1 MTGLD
6 VPLESIRS
14 AFQGVIPSPVATA
27 SAAGEPHSTYL
38 SIVWY
43 VDRERIALSNQFMGT
58 TVINLRENPEVVLR
72 VVDPASVTEYE
83 IAALHLH
90 SETSGPIFEA
100 MRTQLEVVAEQS
112 GMQDVFR
119 LRSAEIL
126 RVTRC
131 EAMRLEPTADEASV
145 VPEATDWLAGLEV
158 FGSRVA
164 GCGDL
169 DEATRLGLELL
180 EDLFGI
186 EHSMLLLSDATEE
199 RLLVVATNG
208 YRPSGIGAEIGMDEG
223 VIGAAATRRQQV
235 AIGNIERT
243 RTLAAA
249 ISDDLHEIPLPG
261 LSDAQSV
268 VATPMVVGG
277 PLVGVLYVDS
287 PLAGDF
293 GAERARLIEVVAGT
307 LGLTVSLL
315 DHRGLDPRAF
325 DQGADHELDPAPP
338 PVPRTREPSAASG
351 PSVVFHERD
360 GSFFLD
366 SDYVIKGVPGRILF
380 AILREHEGSGRSEF
394 TNRELRLDRS
404 IGLPAGKDN
413 LESRLLALRRRLA
426 ERDGPIRLERTGRGR
441 LRVDVDQPLR
451 LTRRDD

>member
-1 MTGLD
+1 MSRLD

-43 VDRERIALSNQFMGT
+43 VDEERIALSNQFMGT
-58 TVINLRENPEVVLR
+58 TVANMRENPEVVLR
-72 VVDPASVTEYE
+72 VVEPATITEYE

-90 SETSGPIFEA
+90 SETSGPVFEA
-100 MRTQLEVVAEQS
+100 MRAQLAAVAEQS

-131 EAMRLEPTADEASV
+131 EAMRPEPGDGRSAAA
-145 VPEATDWLAGLEV
+145 PEATASDWLSALQV
-158 FGSRVA
+158 FGRRVA

-169 DEATRLGLELL
+169 DEATHLGLELL

-186 EHSMLLLSDATEE
+186 EHSMLLLSDAAGE

-208 YRPSGIGAEIGMDEG
+208 YRPSGVGAEIGIDEG
-223 VIGAAATRRQQV
+223 VIGAAATGRRQV
-235 AIGNIERT
+235 AIGNLERT

-249 ISDDLHEIPLPG
+249 ISEELHEIPLPG
-261 LSDAQSV
+261 LPDAQSV
-268 VATPMVVGG
+268 LATPMIVGES
-277 PLVGVLYVDS
+277 LVGVLYVDS
-287 PLAGDF
+287 PHAGHFD
-293 GAERARLIEVVAGT
+293 AERARLVEVVAGV
-307 LGLTVSLL
+307 LALTVELL
-315 DHRGLDPRAF
+315 DHRAGDGHDTPSPEHGRAE
-325 DQGADHELDPAPP
+325 GY
-338 PVPRTREPSAASG
+338 RSG
-351 PSVVFHERD
+351 SLSSVVFHERD

-366 SDYVIKGVPGRILF
+366 GEYVIKGVPGRILF
-380 AILREHEGSGRSEF
+380 AILREHEESGRTEF

-413 LESRLLALRRRLA
+413 LESRLLALRRRLE

-441 LRVDVDQPLR
+441 LG
-451 LTRRDD
+451 LTLDEPVTLEHRDT

>member
-1 MTGLD
+1 VTRLD

-43 VDRERIALSNQFMGT
+43 VDEERIALSNQFMGT
-58 TVINLRENPEVVLR
+58 TVTNLRENPEVVLR

-90 SETSGPIFEA
+90 SETSGPVFEA

-131 EAMRLEPTADEASV
+131 EAMRLEPIDGEGSA
-145 VPEATDWLAGLEV
+145 VPDAADWLAGLEV
-158 FGSRVA
+158 FGRRVA

-186 EHSMLLLSDATEE
+186 EQSMLLLSDATEE

-235 AIGNIERT
+235 AIGNIQRT

-249 ISDDLHEIPLPG
+249 ISDDLDAIPLPG
-261 LSDAQSV
+261 LPDAQSV
-268 VATPMVVGG
+268 IATPMVVGG
-277 PLVGVLYVDS
+277 SLVGVLYVDS
-287 PLAGDF
+287 PQAGQF

-315 DHRGLDPRAF
+315 DPRAF
-325 DQGADHELDPAPP
+325 DHSGDDDLDAPP
-338 PVPRTREPSAASG
+338 SPRRATRDRPVSSG
-351 PSVVFHERD
+351 PHVVFHERD

-366 SDYVIKGVPGRILF
+366 GDYVIKGVPGRILF
-380 AILREHEGSGRSEF
+380 AILREHEASGRSEF